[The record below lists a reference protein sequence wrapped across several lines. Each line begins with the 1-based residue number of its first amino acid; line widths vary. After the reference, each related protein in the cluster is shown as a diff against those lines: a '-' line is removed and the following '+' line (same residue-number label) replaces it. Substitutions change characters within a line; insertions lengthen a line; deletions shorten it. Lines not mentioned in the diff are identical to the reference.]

1 MRFCVYACSR
11 VVPRCGGSAT
21 SVCSQF
27 SSTYL
32 ASYKERVPGE
42 LVLIEL
48 QATFDKLRR
57 SGAQCFLIVSLVNGE
72 GEEEGGVLHLL
83 LLLRQVDRFV
93 ANHIFF
99 WLILSGIFLSD
110 FDSVVHP
117 STFHLL
123 ATPLLF
129 TLKIV

>member
-57 SGAQCFLIVSLVNGE
+57 SGAQCFLMVSLVNGE
-72 GEEEGGVLHLL
+72 GELHLL

-93 ANHIFF
+93 ANFIFF